1 LLFGIPGIGLITGM
15 TFLVEIGDINRFS
28 STNDFASYVGLVPSC
43 HSSGEK
49 ENNGEITSR
58 AKKILRDLI
67 VESAW
72 SAARKDP
79 ALHKAFVDF
88 CKRMEPNKALI
99 RIARKLLNR
108 IYHVLKTKTEY
119 KCGTVD

>member
-1 LLFGIPGIGLITGM
+1 VGLIP
-15 TFLVEIGDINRFS
+15 S
-28 STNDFASYVGLVPSC
+28 SN
-43 HSSGEK
+43 SSGEK
-49 ENNGEITSR
+49 ENNGDITSR

-72 SAARKDP
+72 WAARKDP
-79 ALHKAFVDF
+79 ALHIAYCTF
-88 CKRMEPNKALI
+88 CKRMQPNKALI

-119 KCGTVD
+119 VCGTN